1 LIDEDSV
8 PDKGMDV
15 VVPWVL
21 SKKLHNSNLAQ
32 QDKAA
37 PQVFNRYYHLFS
49 RGELRGLVEDAAKE
63 LSLSIGPQ
71 HGKSPRGVEIIQDG
85 WEKSNYYVELK
96 LWRG

>member
-1 LIDEDSV
+1 
-8 PDKGMDV
+8 MDV

-21 SKKLHNSNLAQ
+21 SKELNDSNLVQ
-32 QDKAA
+32 QA

-71 HGKSPRGVEIIQDG
+71 HGKSPRGVDIIQDG

-96 LWRG
+96 LWQGLN